1 MTSKAPIE
9 LRRSDLC
16 EIVDAVVSTMLHS
29 SAVPMPEGTGSSG
42 LPPGD
47 IWCGHVKISGAFS
60 GVIVLTCTK
69 QFAHHAAR
77 SIFGESS
84 PKDEDAKDA
93 LAELT
98 NVTGGNVKCL
108 MSNLVRSTCQLS
120 LPEVTRGAYTMSGGR
135 KLRELWATCEGH
147 KLGIAVLASGTA

>member
-1 MTSKAPIE
+1 MSKSNVE

-16 EIVDAVVSTMLHS
+16 EIVDAVVSTMLHTN
-29 SAVPMPEGTGSSG
+29 AVPMPEGTSSSALGS
-42 LPPGD
+42 GD
-47 IWCGHVKISGAFS
+47 VWSGHVKISGAFS
-60 GVIVLTCTK
+60 GVIVLTCTQ

-77 SIFGESS
+77 SIFGESN

-108 MSNLVRSTCQLS
+108 MSNLVASTCQLS
-120 LPEVTRGAYTMSGGR
+120 LPEVTRGAFAVPGAR
-135 KLRELWATCEGH
+135 KLRELWATCAGH
-147 KLGIAVLASGTA
+147 KLGISVLAAA

>member
-1 MTSKAPIE
+1 MSSKAIE

-29 SAVPMPEGTGSSG
+29 SAVPMPEGTSSAN
-42 LPPGD
+42 LSGD
-47 IWCGHVKISGAFS
+47 IWSGHVKISGAFS

-69 QFAHHAAR
+69 QFAQHAAR
-77 SIFGESS
+77 SIFGEAS
-84 PKDEDAKDA
+84 PQDADAQDA

-108 MSNLVRSTCQLS
+108 MSNLVASTCQLAI
-120 LPEVTRGAYTMSGGR
+120 PEVTRGSYNPGGCR

-147 KLGIAVLASGTA
+147 KLGISVLAAGMA

>member
-1 MTSKAPIE
+1 MSSKAVE

-16 EIVDAVVSTMLHS
+16 EIVDAVVSTMLHA
-29 SAVPMPEGTGSSG
+29 SAVPMPEGTGVGS

-60 GVIVLTCTK
+60 GTIVLTCTK

-84 PKDEDAKDA
+84 PQDEDAKDA

-108 MSNLVRSTCQLS
+108 MSNLVASTCQLS
-120 LPEVTRGAYTMSGGR
+120 LPEVTRGNYTVPGGR

-147 KLGIAVLASGTA
+147 KLGISVLASGAA

>member
-1 MTSKAPIE
+1 MASNGTIE

-16 EIVDAVVSTMLHS
+16 EIVDAVVTTMLRS
-29 SAVPMPEGTGSSG
+29 SAVPMPEGTSSAT
-42 LPPGD
+42 LPASD
-47 IWCGHVKISGAFS
+47 IWSGHIKISGAFS
-60 GVIVLTCTK
+60 GVIVLTCTR

-77 SIFGESS
+77 ALFNESS
-84 PKDEDAKDA
+84 PKDEDATDA

-108 MSNLVRSTCQLS
+108 MSNMVSSTCQLA
-120 LPEVTRGAYTMSGGR
+120 LPQVTRGTFTVPGGR

-147 KLGIAVLASGTA
+147 KLGISVLAA

>member
-1 MTSKAPIE
+1 MSPKDIE

-16 EIVDAVVSTMLHS
+16 EIVDAVVSTMLRS
-29 SAVPMPEGTGSSG
+29 SAVPMPETTSSASLSAG
-42 LPPGD
+42 EV
-47 IWCGHVKISGAFS
+47 WCGHVKISGAFS

-69 QFAHHAAR
+69 QFAQHAAR

-84 PKDEDAKDA
+84 PQDADARDA

-108 MSNLVRSTCQLS
+108 MSSLVSSTCQLS
-120 LPEVTRGAYTMSGGR
+120 LPEVTRGAYNASGCR
-135 KLRELWATCEGH
+135 KIRELWATCEGH
-147 KLGIAVLASGTA
+147 KLGISVLAAGR